1 MNLSTQVSNKSNYD
15 DIIDSNQLPPQ
26 TRSAIDI
33 FKNTLNFLSF
43 VMNRQNISQEQYS
56 TIHDKFIR

>member
-1 MNLSTQVSNKSNYD
+1 MDPSTQVSNKSNYD
-15 DIIDSNQLPPQ
+15 DINDSNQLSPQ

>member
-1 MNLSTQVSNKSNYD
+1 MNITTQVSNESNYD
-15 DIIDSNQLPPQ
+15 DITDSNQLSSQ
-26 TRSAIDI
+26 KRSAIDI

-56 TIHDKFIR
+56 TIRDKFIR

>member
-1 MNLSTQVSNKSNYD
+1 MNLATQVSNKSNYD
-15 DIIDSNQLPPQ
+15 DITDSNQLSSQ
-26 TRSAIDI
+26 KRSAIDI

>member
-1 MNLSTQVSNKSNYD
+1 MNITTQVSNESNYD
-15 DIIDSNQLPPQ
+15 DITDANQLSSQ
-26 TRSAIDI
+26 KRSAIDI

>member
-1 MNLSTQVSNKSNYD
+1 MDLSTQVSNKSNYD
-15 DIIDSNQLPPQ
+15 DITDSNQLSSQ
-26 TRSAIDI
+26 KRSAIDI

>member
-1 MNLSTQVSNKSNYD
+1 MNITTQVSNESNYD
-15 DIIDSNQLPPQ
+15 DITDSNQLSSQ
-26 TRSAIDI
+26 KRSAIDI